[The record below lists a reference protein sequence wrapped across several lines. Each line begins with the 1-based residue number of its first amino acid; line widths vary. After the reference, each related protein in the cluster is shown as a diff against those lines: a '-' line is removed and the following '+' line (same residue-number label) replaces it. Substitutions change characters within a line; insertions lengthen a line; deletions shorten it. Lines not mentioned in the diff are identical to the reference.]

1 MSALD
6 KLINLLEE
14 LKQTSPDLRGKAS
27 KALDALVSSD
37 NSPEPKPVSEPVP
50 EPQPE
55 PQPEPEPEP
64 EREPEPF
71 DDSYIEFEWSV
82 CERLIDKQRNINDLV
97 EKLGRKEIENR
108 RIKEAM
114 INKIASDQASLNQET
129 KDVMKSI
136 GCDMEATYTMKIPEN
151 DDELPAFKK
160 K

>member
-37 NSPEPKPVSEPVP
+37 DSPEPKPAPAP
-50 EPQPE
+50 EP
-55 PQPEPEPEP
+55 
-64 EREPEPF
+64 EPEPF

-82 CERLIDKQRNINDLV
+82 CERLIDKQRSINDLV
-97 EKLGRKEIENR
+97 EKLGRKEMEHK
-108 RIKEAM
+108 RIKEAL